1 MTRNFNAKPRL
12 VSRREVLS
20 LLSLAAGLGAAAALG
35 IASARSQTAAAKP
48 VLMRPIPRSGEAL
61 AVVGLG
67 TAIVFDIGGD
77 AARRAE
83 RRSVIETLLDGGARV
98 IDTAPSY
105 GTAESVVGDLLADLK
120 ARDKAF
126 VATKVRAAGR
136 ERAVAEMQ
144 QSQARLRTEKFD
156 LMQIHNVGF
165 VDRGEIAAQLSLLR
179 EWKDRGVFRY
189 IGVTHSQ
196 DQERA
201 NDRLMALMRAE
212 KLDFMQV
219 NYSMAE
225 RSVERQLLA
234 VAAETGTAVLVNLPF
249 ARGRLF
255 SAVRGKPV
263 PGWAAEFDA
272 PTWGQFFLKYILA
285 SDAVTCVLPGT
296 DKPEY
301 MVDNLDAGRT
311 RLPNAAMRK
320 KMVGFIESLG

>member
-1 MTRNFNAKPRL
+1 MTHNFNAKPRL

-20 LLSLAAGLGAAAALG
+20 LGVGLSAAAALG
-35 IASARSQTAAAKP
+35 IVPARSQTAAAKP
-48 VLMRPIPRSGEAL
+48 VLMRPIPRTGERL

-67 TAIVFDIGGD
+67 TAIVFDIGND
-77 AARRAE
+77 AAKRAE
-83 RRSVIETLLDGGARV
+83 RRSVIQTLLEGGARV

-105 GTAESVVGDLLADLK
+105 GAAESVVGDLLADLK

-126 VATKVRAAGR
+126 VATKVRVAGR
-136 ERAVAEMQ
+136 DRTIAEMQ
-144 QSQARLRTEKFD
+144 QSQRRLRTEKFD

-165 VDRGEIAAQLSLLR
+165 ADRDEIAAQLSLLR
-179 EWKDRGVFRY
+179 EWKYRGVFRY

-201 NDRLMALMRAE
+201 NDRLMELMRAD
-212 KLDFMQV
+212 KLDFIQI

-225 RSVERQLLA
+225 RSVERQLLS

-272 PTWGQFFLKYILA
+272 PSWGQFFLKYILA

-301 MVDNLDAGRT
+301 MVDNLNAGRT
-311 RLPNAAMRK
+311 RLPDAAMRK